1 MVEEKYHLYKK
12 YRSKTY
18 NYIDNS
24 VRSYFEMG
32 GTLVHIYPLLGVV
45 DSKGNVT
52 DITATNEAIVSD
64 VVLNENNKRK
74 YSHTTYDMYVTLTLN
89 PPNFSWTYAGIN
101 VIDGDVLE
109 MCLHYNMM
117 VETIG
122 RKIIVGDVIECS
134 FMRDLDVL
142 GKERAQN
149 KFYVVTESL
158 RDENGWDPSSQY
170 HLWKIK
176 CKPVMNSPEFADLF
190 NTEVDENGNPA
201 PVGGEDGFYVP
212 PGDPNG
218 GGGLDPD
225 STQDDKLQDQVDEIL
240 DEAEGEDG
248 TPENGWN
255 ATGVSY
261 RLWDEH
267 QAFLDMNGKY
277 YKVNGDPNLI
287 GIDGIP
293 AEKNCDEVPFGEA
306 FPKDSKEGDYFVRT
320 DFYHPI
326 LYKRVYEKTQYHSA
340 NIYYDDIRITDAVV
354 ELIGNGYSTGSIKSS
369 DNKLIGSID
378 KDRVYIDGKYIGYT
392 TETGKVVSNSGLI
405 IGEITARDII
415 HKRKWVAVGEDI
427 RERWT
432 GVPAMLRNAI
442 NNENKFVNEEGE
454 VENMRQNMKTV
465 ANRRVKKEHNNPRP
479 WNKKLQQ
486 QIANETGEVYD
497 IIGIKK
503 SADMVEE

>member
-1 MVEEKYHLYKK
+1 MEEKYHLYKK

-18 NYIDNS
+18 NYIDES

-45 DSKGNVT
+45 KSDGTVVPIDK
-52 DITATNEAIVSD
+52 TNEMTVSD

-74 YSHTTYDMYVTLTLN
+74 YSHTTYDMYITLTLN

-101 VIDGDVLE
+101 ILDGDVLE

-117 VETIG
+117 VETLG
-122 RKIIVGDVIECS
+122 RKIIPGDVIECS

-142 GKERAQN
+142 GKPTAQN
-149 KFYVVTESL
+149 KFYYVTESL

-176 CKPVMNSPEFADLF
+176 CKPVPNSPEFADLF

-201 PVGGEDGFYVP
+201 PTGGDDGFYVP

-218 GGGLDPD
+218 GGGLDPTATD
-225 STQDDKLQDQVDEIL
+225 EDKIQDEVDQIL

-248 TPENGWN
+248 TPENGWK

-267 QAFLDMNGKY
+267 QAFLEINGKY
-277 YKVNGDPNLI
+277 YKDDGTPNI
-287 GIDGIP
+287 TGIDGIP
-293 AEKNCDEVPFGEA
+293 AEKNCEEVPYGDT
-306 FPKDSKEGDYFVRT
+306 FPKNSKEGDYFVRI
-320 DFYHPI
+320 DFEKPR
-326 LYKRVYEKTQYHSA
+326 LYKRVYEKTMFHTAS
-340 NIYYDDIRITDAVV
+340 IYYNDDIKINDAIV
-354 ELIGNGYSTGSIKSS
+354 ELLKPNSYSDGSIKS
-369 DNKLIGSID
+369 DKGELIGSIS
-378 KDRVYIDGKYIGYT
+378 KDRVYINGTYIGYV
-392 TETGKVVSNSGLI
+392 TETGKVVNNNGLI
-405 IGEITARDII
+405 IGEINSKDII
-415 HKRKWVAVGEDI
+415 HKKKWVLCEIDR

-442 NNENKFVNEEGE
+442 NNTHKFVNEEGDIE
-454 VENMRQNMKTV
+454 SMRQNMKTV
-465 ANRRVKKEHNNPRP
+465 ADRRVKKEHNKARP
-479 WNKKLQQ
+479 WNERLQK
-486 QIANETGEVYD
+486 QIADETNIEYD

-503 SADMVEE
+503 TSDMVE